1 MLVDDRER
9 GARRGRR
16 LAADDER
23 VARRVEG
30 VRRGCR
36 RVVVKHVNARHER
49 LDRARAASHRDRA
62 AEDHAYRPT
71 VRS

>member
-1 MLVDDRER
+1 MRRVGRQAREDVAARVLRLRQRRYEPVQQQEPRGRRVLVDDRER

-30 VRRGCR
+30 G
-36 RVVVKHVNARHER
+36 
-49 LDRARAASHRDRA
+49 
-62 AEDHAYRPT
+62 P
-71 VRS
+71 